1 MRYVLPRQYKDL
13 KPAQQAL
20 RQHQAPHQDK
30 VKVSHAIG

>member
-1 MRYVLPRQYKDL
+1 MKYLLPRQHKDI

-20 RQHQAPHQDK
+20 RHPQAPHQDK